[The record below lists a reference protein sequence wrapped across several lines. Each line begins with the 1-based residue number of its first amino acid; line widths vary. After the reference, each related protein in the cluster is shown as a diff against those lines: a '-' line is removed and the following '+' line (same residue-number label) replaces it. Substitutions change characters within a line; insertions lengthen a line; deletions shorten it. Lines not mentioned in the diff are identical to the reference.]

1 MRVTTNTLTNN
12 YLKHLGTRAEDM
24 SKARH
29 KASTLRRYISVEEDP
44 GLYVQEEKIKRDY
57 AKNDD
62 YQQAANKAEAYLQ
75 NQDKVLQS
83 VIDIARNLS
92 KKYSLEGLNDPSAA
106 QREIYATELEKLQES
121 IVMAL
126 NSKDSGDF
134 VFAGADGGK
143 PPFELHNGN
152 LYYRGLDVLTGKDRY
167 GHDPKPGEKTL
178 DTLNEEKLYYDIGFG
193 LSTEPNTGDMPSSDK
208 TGIYEIGPSSAFNVS
223 LSGLKAIGWSDKD
236 ESVSMVKGIDNKY
249 NTSVKRGDNIV
260 SLAGSLAKMLREFKD
275 FGTEYRDFHANAS
288 GAIVYDNPVT
298 NVREEIKDALTNKPV
313 MKNEVEVDQH
323 GYLINKQTKN
333 RIAKT
338 VSGAPPTATS
348 YWTETDPVSRKE
360 NWHQAFSKE
369 LKRFDAAFNRVLATE
384 TQVGVKMNFV
394 DTTKSRLT
402 LSQDILVDR
411 YNEVAKEDPEKAFT
425 NWSEALTHYNTALK
439 LGTNIIPKT
448 LAEMLPF

>member
-24 SKARH
+24 NKARQ
-29 KASTLRRYISVEEDP
+29 KASTLRKYMSVEEDP

-62 YQQAANKAEAYLQ
+62 YQQAANKAQATLQ

-92 KKYSLEGLNDPSAA
+92 KKYSLEALTDTSAA
-106 QREIYATELEKLQES
+106 QREIYATELEKLQQS
-121 IVMAL
+121 MVQAL

-152 LYYRGLDVLTGKDRY
+152 LYYRGLDVVTGKDRY
-167 GHDPKPGEKTL
+167 GKTPGPDEKTL
-178 DTLNEEKLYYDIGFG
+178 DTLNNEKLYYDMGFG
-193 LSTEPNTGDMPSSDK
+193 LSTEPNTGAMPTGDK
-208 TGIYEIGPSSAFNVS
+208 TGLYKIGESSAFNVS
-223 LSGLKAIGWSDKD
+223 LSGLKAIGWADKD
-236 ESVSMVKGIDNKY
+236 DSVSLVKGIDNKY
-249 NTSVKRGDNIV
+249 NTNVRRGDNIV
-260 SLAGSLAKMLREFKD
+260 SIAGTLAKMLREFKD
-275 FGTEYRDFHANAS
+275 FATGHKEFHTSSS
-288 GAIVYDNPVT
+288 GALVYDNPAT
-298 NVREEIKDALTNKPV
+298 NTREEMKDALTNKPI
-313 MKNEVEVDQH
+313 MKNDVEVDDQ
-323 GYLINKQTKN
+323 GYLVNKQTKT

-338 VSGAPPTATS
+338 ATGTPPTATS
-348 YWTETDPVSRKE
+348 FWKESDAVSRQE

-394 DTTKSRLT
+394 EKTKSRLT
-402 LSQDILVDR
+402 LSQDILVER
-411 YNEVAKEDPEKAFT
+411 YQEVAKESPEKAFT
-425 NWSEALTHYNTALK
+425 DWSQALMHYNTALK
-439 LGTNIIPKT
+439 LGTSIIPKT

>member
-1 MRVTTNTLTNN
+1 MRVTTNTLANN

-24 SKARH
+24 TKARE
-29 KASTLRRYISVEEDP
+29 KASTLRRYLSVEEDP

-62 YQQAANKAEAYLQ
+62 YQQAANKAEGYLQ

-92 KKYSLEGLNDPSAA
+92 KKYSLEALNDPSAA
-106 QREIYATELEKLQES
+106 QREIYATELEKLQQS
-121 IVMAL
+121 MVQAL

-152 LYYRGLDVLTGKDRY
+152 LYYRGLDVLTGKDKN
-167 GHDPKPGEKTL
+167 GNLPAAGEKTL
-178 DTLNEEKLYYDIGFG
+178 DTLNNEKLYYDMGFG
-193 LSTEPNTGDMPSSDK
+193 LSTEPNTGAMPAGDK
-208 TGIYEIGPSSAFNVS
+208 TGLYNIGPSSAFNVS
-223 LSGLKAIGWSDKD
+223 LSGLKAIGWADKD
-236 ESVSMVKGIDNKY
+236 DSVSSLKGIDNKY
-249 NTSVKRGDNIV
+249 NTPVKRGDNII
-260 SLAGSLAKMLREFKD
+260 SIAGTLAKMLREFKD
-275 FGTEYRDFHANAS
+275 FSTEYKEFYADSS
-288 GAIVYDNPVT
+288 GALVYDNPT
-298 NVREEIKDALTNKPV
+298 THTREQVKDAITGNPV
-313 MKNEVEVDQH
+313 MKDDVEVDKD

-338 VSGAPPTATS
+338 AAGSPPSATS
-348 YWTETDPVSRKE
+348 YWTEKEPIGSTE

-369 LKRFDAAFNRVLATE
+369 LKKFDAAFNRVLATE

-394 DTTKSRLT
+394 EKTKSRLT
-402 LSQDILVDR
+402 LSQDILVNR
-411 YNEVAKEDPEKAFT
+411 YEEVAKETPEKAFT
-425 NWSEALTHYNTALK
+425 NWSNALMHYNTALK
-439 LGTNIIPKT
+439 LGTSIIPKT